1 MRTSFLQNKF
11 WNKIKTANL
20 TLKRKC
26 VNMHNAG
33 FTESSLLLNLNY
45 LICIQCHAC
54 IQCIYTAIHHVYAN
68 TVKKWGG
75 MWLMRACSVFS
86 FI

>member
-1 MRTSFLQNKF
+1 
-11 WNKIKTANL
+11 
-20 TLKRKC
+20 
-26 VNMHNAG
+26 MHNAG

-75 MWLMRACSVFS
+75 GGACGL
-86 FI
+86 